1 MPFVTIPGLAMVN
14 FITDHATKRYI
25 ERRQQSPYLI
35 IADLTHTRPL
45 TKGRMRKLNAR
56 RFRGHKFLRTPD
68 GFLFIIE
75 RNKVV
80 TCYYEN
86 TKVSTYAYGFTY
98 QTTGPDRDP
107 IGRTGRRDGA
117 RRLLLHSI
125 DALE

>member
-14 FITDHATKRYI
+14 FITDHAIKRYI

-35 IADLTHTRPL
+35 IADLMHARPL
-45 TKGRMRKLNAR
+45 TKGRMRKLKTR
-56 RFRGHKFLRTPD
+56 RFSGHKFLRTPD

-86 TKVSTYAYGFTY
+86 TKVSTYAYRLTC

-107 IGRTGRRDGA
+107 IGRTGRRNGT
-117 RRLLLHSI
+117 RRLLLNSL
-125 DALE
+125 DAVE